1 MYLNLSLP
9 TNMNGMPSDDEYE
22 ENRERQEA
30 EFEFIQAAY
39 SPEEAWVTIEEHGNG
54 CGDENGDRET
64 KSSIRRLFELPI
76 GNDNSDSDKLLA
88 CIPVELV
95 LTLPPSYPTNE
106 RAILE
111 VDASLSHRR
120 KATSTNTNTN
130 TTKPSASYRKYAIDA
145 LPDLLRAC
153 RTVASE
159 YAGSESVFLVL
170 SRAETWIDEEWPNYC
185 LGTTTRSLEI
195 NSEEPSTTSIAMK
208 NTADKLETSKPI
220 VLGRKLIFSHH
231 IIAKSKRKAVG
242 DLAKDYKLGGY
253 FKIGWPGIIIIEGRE
268 EDCQSFYDEIRR
280 LRWQHLVLR
289 GEDREEIAPDDKTT
303 DLEDLR
309 RFPVTMKELGE
320 DKMSHL
326 SEVCRK
332 VGLHDLFLTSMKIYK
347 DGSDGGDE
355 TGENLEA
362 PQMKEDLRHGTL
374 VLVDHMNDPK
384 GYIKWLQKACKSAGC
399 SCIVLHCF
407 LNDGGGDE
415 NRSGSQSHPRATT
428 RPRGRPIIIVGLIGD
443 DESSLKQVLKR
454 WRTSR
459 VDVDSK
465 GNPCLERMMDVLVEG
480 ALELSSSC
488 DDNDDDS
495 SVRKVLMESSSGDG
509 RVAQHEL
516 ESRLKTVGGSLW
528 VGAFRDAIQNRQR
541 SL

>member
-1 MYLNLSLP
+1 
-9 TNMNGMPSDDEYE
+9 MNGMVSDDAYD

-39 SPEEAWVTIEEHGNG
+39 SPEEAWVTVEEHGNG
-54 CGDENGDRET
+54 CGDENDVNRET

-76 GNDNSDSDKLLA
+76 GSDNSASDPLSA

-95 LTLPPSYPTNE
+95 LTLPPSYPTDD

-111 VDASLSHRR
+111 VDAFLSHTR
-120 KATSTNTNTN
+120 KATSTSTNTS

-153 RTVASE
+153 RTVATE

-170 SRAETWIDEEWPNYC
+170 SRAEMWIDEEWPNYC
-185 LGTTTRSLEI
+185 LGTTTRSSEF
-195 NSEEPSTTSIAMK
+195 NSGALSTTSIAMK
-208 NTADKLETSKPI
+208 NTAEKFETTKPT

-303 DLEDLR
+303 DLDDLR
-309 RFPVTMKELGE
+309 RFPVIMKELGE

-332 VGLHDLFLTSMKIYK
+332 AGLHDLFLTSMKIYK
-347 DGSDGGDE
+347 HGSDGGDE

-374 VLVDHMNDPK
+374 VLVDHMNGPK

-399 SCIVLHCF
+399 SCIVHHCF
-407 LNDGGGDE
+407 LNDDG
-415 NRSGSQSHPRATT
+415 SGEDHSGNQSHPRATT
-428 RPRGRPIIIVGLIGD
+428 RPRARPIIIVGLIGD

-480 ALELSSSC
+480 ALELSSSN

-495 SVRKVLMESSSGDG
+495 SVGRILMESSSGDG
-509 RVAQHEL
+509 RVTQSEL
-516 ESRLKTVGGSLW
+516 ESILKTVGGSLW
-528 VGAFRDAIQNRQR
+528 AGAFRDAIQNRQR

>member
-1 MYLNLSLP
+1 
-9 TNMNGMPSDDEYE
+9 MNGMLSDDQYE
-22 ENRERQEA
+22 ENRERQVA

-39 SPEEAWVTIEEHGNG
+39 SPEEAWVIIEEHGNG
-54 CGDENGDRET
+54 SGDENGGRET

-76 GNDNSDSDKLLA
+76 GSGNSDPLSA

-120 KATSTNTNTN
+120 KATSTSTITI
-130 TTKPSASYRKYAIDA
+130 KPSASYRKYAIDA

-185 LGTTTRSLEI
+185 LGTGKRSFEF
-195 NSEEPSTTSIAMK
+195 NSEASSTTSMAMK
-208 NTADKLETSKPI
+208 HTVEKHETSKPI

-242 DLAKDYKLGGY
+242 DLAKDYNLGGY

-303 DLEDLR
+303 DLDDLR

-399 SCIVLHCF
+399 SCLVRHCF
-407 LNDGGGDE
+407 LNDGGDE
-415 NRSGSQSHPRATT
+415 DHSGSQSHPRATT
-428 RPRGRPIIIVGLIGD
+428 RSRGRPIIIVGLIGD
-443 DESSLKQVLKR
+443 DESSMKQVLKR

-488 DDNDDDS
+488 DDNDGDS
-495 SVRKVLMESSSGDG
+495 SVGKVLMESPSGDG
-509 RVAQHEL
+509 RVTRNEL
-516 ESRLKTVGGSLW
+516 ESILKTVGGSLW
-528 VGAFRDAIQNRQR
+528 AGAFRDAIQNRQR
-541 SL
+541 SQ